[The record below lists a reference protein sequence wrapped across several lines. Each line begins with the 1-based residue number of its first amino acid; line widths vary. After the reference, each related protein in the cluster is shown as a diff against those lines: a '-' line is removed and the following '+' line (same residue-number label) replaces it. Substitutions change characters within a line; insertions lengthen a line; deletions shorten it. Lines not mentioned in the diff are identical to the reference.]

1 MAVTLI
7 PVLMRFGRH
16 LPPLCVVIEVN
27 KNVKRLFLWQLHTT
41 HDATSNRLYITIGHL
56 LGACNS
62 K

>member
-1 MAVTLI
+1 MAVALI
-7 PVLMRFGRH
+7 PFLMRFGRH

-27 KNVKRLFLWQLHTT
+27 KNLFLWKLHTT

>member
-1 MAVTLI
+1 MAVALI

-16 LPPLCVVIEVN
+16 LPPVIEVN
-27 KNVKRLFLWQLHTT
+27 KNVIRLLLWKLHTT